1 MGYQPIKREK
11 PRRMELKDTA
21 ALMVSDDYRERLKA
35 EYFQTKIRA
44 GKLHSLI
51 QYDMDLANSPKIILE
66 RQLNAMLDYLSTLA
80 LRAEFEGI
88 ALEEE

>member
-1 MGYQPIKREK
+1 M
-11 PRRMELKDTA
+11 T
-21 ALMVSDDYRERLKA
+21 SDDYRERFKA
-35 EYFQTKIRA
+35 EYYQTKIRA
-44 GKLHSLI
+44 GKLQSLI

-88 ALEEE
+88 NLTEE

>member
-1 MGYQPIKREK
+1 MMTFTETIP
-11 PRRMELKDTA
+11 
-21 ALMVSDDYRERLKA
+21 LMTSEDYRDRFKA
-35 EYFQTKIRA
+35 EYWQLKIRA

-51 QYDMDLANSPKIILE
+51 QNDMDLANSPKIILE

-88 ALEEE
+88 NLEE

>member
-1 MGYQPIKREK
+1 
-11 PRRMELKDTA
+11 MELKNTIP
-21 ALMVSDDYRERLKA
+21 LMTSDDYRERFKA
-35 EYFQTKIRA
+35 EYYQTKIRA
-44 GKLHSLI
+44 GKLQSLI

-88 ALEEE
+88 NLTEE